1 MTIFISSRRTTFL
14 DCASLGE
21 DSHDAPPY
29 TKMGE
34 ALFDISSHGLYL
46 DDHHVTPSSMSH
58 IGSFT
63 SFMLMEKYLEC

>member
-1 MTIFISSRRTTFL
+1 MKTIFISSRRTTFL

-34 ALFDISSHGLYL
+34 ALFGISSLGLYL
-46 DDHHVTPSSMSH
+46 DDDHHDAILHEPH
-58 IGSFT
+58 RILHFIHAHG
-63 SFMLMEKYLEC
+63 EIP